1 MGLDKSLVRAVR
13 NLDEYELRRLVIYA
27 SDLLDSA
34 APSEADGDGDT
45 SASSGATAQGSTEV
59 RVRSQRVRCSKPSC
73 TRCPHGPYWYAYWR
87 EGGRARSRYLGK
99 RLPEEYRR

>member
-27 SDLLDSA
+27 SDLLESSAQTETNITGGDDSR
-34 APSEADGDGDT
+34 D
-45 SASSGATAQGSTEV
+45 STEI
-59 RVRSQRVRCSKPSC
+59 RVRSQEVRCSKPSC
-73 TRCPHGPYWYAYWR
+73 TKCPHGPYWYAYWR